1 MKCLGSFPESIY
13 HIATSLSLVLLCL
26 NIKHLL
32 SKCPPRHSLCLATN
46 KYVSKNATGLT

>member
-13 HIATSLSLVLLCL
+13 HIASSLSLELLSL

-32 SKCPPRHSLCLATN
+32 SKCPPHHSLCLATK
-46 KYVSKNATGLT
+46 KYVSKNATVLM